1 MAYILFL
8 SSTFGWFLTHYLI
21 THILNTKGLHLTSN
35 GSDNVKGEISIR
47 RFAIKILSFIHSIF
61 AFIGGIYVIHQ
72 VTNGTM
78 TSLSL
83 QSIAS
88 PSLQSIVL
96 FEAGY
101 YGYDFL
107 SDIYRIFLIQ
117 RQCRWLD
124 LSFFVHHII
133 PIVVFPAYSLWR
145 QNKLNGNNEQLPF
158 LDYVTALLL
167 VTNIN
172 TALTTFRWMRT
183 VTTGNIPSNLLN
195 QSVVALYF
203 VCRVGLWPW
212 LLHLYRKRHQQLDV
226 SLFTVLW
233 SLPYRC
239 SISTTIL
246 FLSNLYFWYLNV
258 QKIL

>member
-8 SSTFGWFLTHYLI
+8 SSTFGWFITHYLI
-21 THILNTKGLHLTSN
+21 THILNVKGLHLKPNRS
-35 GSDNVKGEISIR
+35 VKGEISSR
-47 RFAIKILSFIHSIF
+47 RFAIKIISFIHSIF
-61 AFIGGIYVIHQ
+61 AFIGGIYVIHEL
-72 VTNGTM
+72 TNGTM
-78 TSLSL
+78 TEL
-83 QSIAS
+83 QTVAS
-88 PSLQSIVL
+88 PSLQSVVL

-117 RQCRWLD
+117 RRCRWLD
-124 LSFFVHHII
+124 LTFFVHHIV
-133 PIVVFPAYSLWR
+133 PIVVFPAYSVWR
-145 QNKLNGNNEQLPF
+145 QNKLNTSNVQLPF

-167 VTNIN
+167 VTNVN

-183 VTTGNIPSNLLN
+183 VTGNVQSKLLN
-195 QSVVALYF
+195 QAVVALYF

-212 LLHLYRKRHQQLDV
+212 LLHLYRKQHQQLK
-226 SLFTVLW
+226 LNLLTVLW